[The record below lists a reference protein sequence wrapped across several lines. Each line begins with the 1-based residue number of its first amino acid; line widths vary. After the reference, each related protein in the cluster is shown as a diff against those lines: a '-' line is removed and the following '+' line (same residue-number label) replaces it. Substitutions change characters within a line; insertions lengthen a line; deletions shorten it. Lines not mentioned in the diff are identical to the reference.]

1 MGESGAARSGLRF
14 SVRAMRKRWRR
25 ASTGQ
30 VPHVNHSDAKEILL
44 ITIWWRQFPWHFY
57 LGEGPSVRR
66 EKHLQKGHEKP
77 NQGEVKSD
85 KCCSLL
91 KMLLTDTWHCPVLIT
106 GRRGVRGRTWWPET
120 NNITKITNDKIQD
133 YPGGRA
139 PGGGPLGKKGSTNS
153 PSSGI

>member
-57 LGEGPSVRR
+57 LGGEPSVRR
-66 EKHLQKGHEKP
+66 GKHLQKGHEKP
-77 NQGEVKSD
+77 DQGEVKSD

-91 KMLLTDTWHCPVLIT
+91 EMLLTDTWHCPVLIT
-106 GRRGVRGRTWWPET
+106 GRRGMRGRPWWRPET
-120 NNITKITNDKIQD
+120 DNITKMTNRQI
-133 YPGGRA
+133 PRL
-139 PGGGPLGKKGSTNS
+139 PWRPSSRWRSLGKEGLDKFS
-153 PSSGI
+153 

>member
-66 EKHLQKGHEKP
+66 GKHLQKGHEKP
-77 NQGEVKSD
+77 DQGEVKSD

-91 KMLLTDTWHCPVLIT
+91 EMLLTDTWHCPVLIT
-106 GRRGVRGRTWWPET
+106 GRRGVRGRPWWPET
-120 NNITKITNDKIQD
+120 NNITKITNRQI
-133 YPGGRA
+133 PRL
-139 PGGGPLGKKGSTNS
+139 PWRPSSRWRSLGKEGLDKFS
-153 PSSGI
+153 

>member
-66 EKHLQKGHEKP
+66 GKHLQKGHEKP
-77 NQGEVKSD
+77 DQGEVKSD

-91 KMLLTDTWHCPVLIT
+91 EMLLTDTWHCPVLIT
-106 GRRGVRGRTWWPET
+106 GRRGMRGRTWWPET
-120 NNITKITNDKIQD
+120 DNITKITNRQI
-133 YPGGRA
+133 PRL
-139 PGGGPLGKKGSTNS
+139 PWRPSSRWRSLGKEGLDKF
-153 PSSGI
+153 P

>member
-1 MGESGAARSGLRF
+1 MGESGATRSGLRF

-66 EKHLQKGHEKP
+66 GKHLQKGHEKP
-77 NQGEVKSD
+77 DQGEVKSD

-91 KMLLTDTWHCPVLIT
+91 EMLLTDTWHCPVLIT
-106 GRRGVRGRTWWPET
+106 GRRGVRGRPWWPET
-120 NNITKITNDKIQD
+120 NNITKITNRQI
-133 YPGGRA
+133 PRL
-139 PGGGPLGKKGSTNS
+139 PWRPSSRWRSLGKEGLDKF
-153 PSSGI
+153 P

>member
-66 EKHLQKGHEKP
+66 GKHLQKGHEKP
-77 NQGEVKSD
+77 DQGEVKSD

-91 KMLLTDTWHCPVLIT
+91 EMLLTDTWHCPVLIT
-106 GRRGVRGRTWWPET
+106 GRRGMRGRTWWPET
-120 NNITKITNDKIQD
+120 DNITKITNRQI
-133 YPGGRA
+133 PRL
-139 PGGGPLGKKGSTNS
+139 PWRPSSRWRSLGKEGLDKFS
-153 PSSGI
+153 